1 MALTLEFI
9 VATERRW
16 TEHHVELGTG
26 VGSFALAHL
35 PAGRHHPHPACL
47 QGVTPMGQD
56 WTEAQREAGHGI
68 QSIFMISV
76 CNFFIMI
83 SECCTCI
90 RIRVHGSYYY

>member
-35 PAGRHHPHPACL
+35 PAGTTLTLHACK
-47 QGVTPMGQD
+47 G
-56 WTEAQREAGHGI
+56 
-68 QSIFMISV
+68 
-76 CNFFIMI
+76 
-83 SECCTCI
+83 
-90 RIRVHGSYYY
+90 